1 MAARSFVES
10 WRGTRICGSLTI
22 MRDTIPRVVAA
33 SVVTVVLVA
42 VPAAAQS
49 SASAADKGTWNPPRT
64 ADGQPDIQGMW
75 QTQGGGL
82 TVSVE
87 KDAVT
92 LLDSDR
98 VGYSDVGT
106 GSFTR
111 GRIGI
116 VDPADGK
123 LPLQAWAAA
132 KRQEI
137 AANYRDP
144 RGNLAYMDPSARCI
158 AAGVPRVNYNT
169 PYNGYQFLQIPGY
182 VVLFAEWNHE
192 TRIVP
197 VDGRR
202 HVSPAIHLWNGDSR
216 GHWEGH
222 TLIIDVMNFNGKAW
236 FDWLTFH
243 SDALHVVER
252 FTIVNKDT
260 INYEATIEDPKVFT
274 KPWKLAF
281 SFKRADPGYRLF
293 EYACH
298 EGNHFMESAMK

>member
-1 MAARSFVES
+1 MQPMKHFAISTS
-10 WRGTRICGSLTI
+10 
-22 MRDTIPRVVAA
+22 VVAA
-33 SVVTVVLVA
+33 LVA
-42 VPAAAQS
+42 VVLAVPPAAAQPS
-49 SASAADKGTWNPPRT
+49 PSRAGNDTWRPART

-75 QTQGGGL
+75 QTQGGSL
-82 TVSVE
+82 TVSLE
-87 KDAVT
+87 REAVT

-98 VGYSDVGT
+98 VSYSDVGRRPST
-106 GSFTR
+106 T

-116 VDPADGK
+116 VEPADGK
-123 LPLQAWAAA
+123 LPLQPWAAA
-132 KRQEI
+132 RRQEI

-144 RGNLAYMDPSARCI
+144 KGNLAYMDPSARCV

-192 TRIVP
+192 ARIVP
-197 VDGRR
+197 LDGRP
-202 HVSPAIHLWNGDSR
+202 HVSVDIGLWNGDSR
-216 GHWEGH
+216 GRWEGN
-222 TLIIDVMNFNGKAW
+222 TLVVDVTNFNGKAW

-252 FTIVNKDT
+252 FTIVNEDT
-260 INYEATIEDPKVFT
+260 IDYEATVEDPKVFT

-281 SFKRADPGYRLF
+281 PFKRAEAGYRLF